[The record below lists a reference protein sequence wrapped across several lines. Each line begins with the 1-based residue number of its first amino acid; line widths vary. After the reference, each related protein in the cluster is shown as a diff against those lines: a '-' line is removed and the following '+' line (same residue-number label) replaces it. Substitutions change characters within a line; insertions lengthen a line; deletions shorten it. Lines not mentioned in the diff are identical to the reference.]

1 MLDFEVNVSSRVFES
16 YCQYLEREMLSNGP
30 TLKIEKSVINSTT
43 TIDDATE
50 ISVEDTDHAFSPSQ
64 LLD

>member
-1 MLDFEVNVSSRVFES
+1 
-16 YCQYLEREMLSNGP
+16 MLSNGP

-50 ISVEDTDHAFSPSQ
+50 ISVEDTDHTSSPSQ
-64 LLD
+64 LLDWIPDSYKF